1 MKHIVELKKLFGS
14 ILGWHSSRI
23 TFLALFITS
32 MLQEK
37 TVNLSAIANG
47 FATKGKRSGKIR
59 RVEDFFR
66 KFKIDYD
73 EIAKL
78 LSSFIENLS
87 KWTLTMDRTNWQ
99 FGKININILYLAIA
113 YKSVAIPLFWAIL
126 EKKDE
131 NDKLYIKKGNS
142 NTTER
147 IDIIERFIKVFS
159 VDRIEILTADREFVG
174 GKWFKYLN
182 EKGIKFCIREKQGK
196 IINHKG
202 KEIVI
207 KSLFQNLELNE
218 YRQIETIKM
227 YGIELSLTGGRLE
240 DDYLLIITNYK
251 SNTDE
256 VLATYSK
263 RWEIETM
270 FKAFKAQGF
279 NLENTHLTKKDRI
292 EKLLALMAIAFV
304 WSYITGEYFEKIEP
318 IKLKK
323 KTVNQIQIEKHRERS
338 IFRHGLEYLTSI
350 LNNIHH
356 KMEEFLDVLLLFGMF
371 LNRVKSKIIKS
382 IS

>member
-66 KFKIDYD
+66 KFEIDYD
-73 EIAKL
+73 EIAKF

-87 KWTLTMDRTNWQ
+87 KWTLAMDRTNWK

-113 YKSVAIPLFWAIL
+113 YKSVAIPLFWSIL
-126 EKKDE
+126 EKEDE
-131 NDKLYIKKGNS
+131 KGDFYTKRGNS
-142 NTTER
+142 NTAER
-147 IDIIERFIKVFS
+147 IAIIERFIKVFG
-159 VDRIEILTADREFVG
+159 VDRIEVLTADREFVG
-174 GKWFKYLN
+174 KKWFEYLV
-182 EKGIKFCIREKQGK
+182 EKEIKFCIREKQDK
-196 IINHKG
+196 IINYKG

-207 KSLFQNLELNE
+207 KSLFQNLKLNE
-218 YRQIETIKM
+218 YRHIDVIEM
-227 YGIELSLTGGRLE
+227 YGMKLSLTGGRLE
-240 DDYLLIITNYK
+240 NDYLLIITNYE

-279 NLENTHLTKKDRI
+279 DLESTHLTKKDRI

-304 WSYITGEYFEKIEP
+304 WAYISGEHFEKIEP

-323 KTVNQIQIEKHRERS
+323 KLMK
-338 IFRHGLEYLTSI
+338 
-350 LNNIHH
+350 
-356 KMEEFLDVLLLFGMF
+356 
-371 LNRVKSKIIKS
+371 
-382 IS
+382 

>member
-14 ILGWHSSRI
+14 ILSWHGSRI

-131 NDKLYIKKGNS
+131 NDNIKEIISEMPKGYFAFKLYDLFDSDGGEFYYEDGNDVIIKGLWIAVDEDYANKRANSIKENYESNGYNNYNVRVEGNRVIS
-142 NTTER
+142 ELR
-147 IDIIERFIKVFS
+147 ISKK
-159 VDRIEILTADREFVG
+159 EFA
-174 GKWFKYLN
+174 
-182 EKGIKFCIREKQGK
+182 
-196 IINHKG
+196 
-202 KEIVI
+202 
-207 KSLFQNLELNE
+207 
-218 YRQIETIKM
+218 
-227 YGIELSLTGGRLE
+227 
-240 DDYLLIITNYK
+240 DDYGY
-251 SNTDE
+251 E
-256 VLATYSK
+256 LADVH
-263 RWEIETM
+263 WLGLHE
-270 FKAFKAQGF
+270 
-279 NLENTHLTKKDRI
+279 LENCKSSAETEELANNEEQTNI
-292 EKLLALMAIAFV
+292 EQQ
-304 WSYITGEYFEKIEP
+304 TEEQQ
-318 IKLKK
+318 
-323 KTVNQIQIEKHRERS
+323 TN
-338 IFRHGLEYLTSI
+338 
-350 LNNIHH
+350 
-356 KMEEFLDVLLLFGMF
+356 MEEQKEQQFENKETNTYELPLTWKEVEVAGMDGAMFDFGSKKVTFRDIYEYSHHTFDFEDPIIIDGNRLSFDLLC
-371 LNRVKSKIIKS
+371 LN
-382 IS
+382 

>member
-14 ILGWHSSRI
+14 ILSWHGSRI

-66 KFKIDYD
+66 KFEIDYD

-78 LSSFIENLS
+78 LSSLIENLS
-87 KWTLTMDRTNWQ
+87 KWTLTMDRTNWK

-126 EKKDE
+126 EKEDE
-131 NDKLYIKKGNS
+131 NGKFYIKRGNS

-147 IDIIERFIKVFS
+147 IEIIERFIKTFGVN
-159 VDRIEILTADREFVG
+159 RIEVLTADREFVG
-174 GKWFKYLN
+174 KEWFEYLN
-182 EKGIKFCIREKQGK
+182 KKEIKFCIREKQDK
-196 IINHKG
+196 IINYKG
-202 KEIVI
+202 KEIII
-207 KSLFQNLELNE
+207 KSLFQNLQLNE
-218 YRQIETIKM
+218 YRHIKTIEM
-227 YGIELSLTGGRLE
+227 YGMKLSLTGGRLE
-240 DDYLLIITNYK
+240 DDYLLIITNYE

-279 NLENTHLTKKDRI
+279 NLEDTHLTKKDRI
-292 EKLLALMAIAFV
+292 KKLLALMAIAFV

-323 KTVNQIQIEKHRERS
+323 KRVNQIHTEKEV
-338 IFRHGLEYLTSI
+338 FFD
-350 LNNIHH
+350 
-356 KMEEFLDVLLLFGMF
+356 MD
-371 LNRVKSKIIKS
+371 
-382 IS
+382 